1 MKIIP
6 PPSVEKSA
14 FAAEGLSI
22 RALGYL
28 TEDDTALVLEV
39 TKPTLR
45 SWRARKRG
53 PPWSHIG
60 RKVVYSEDGLREFIA
75 AQTVTLVSSGS

>member
-1 MKIIP
+1 MTIVP
-6 PPSVEKSA
+6 PKNDRLFPG
-14 FAAEGLSI
+14 AEGLSL

-28 TEDDTALVLEV
+28 TEDEAALVLEV

-45 SWRARKRG
+45 SWRARNRG

-75 AQTVTLVSSGS
+75 AQTVTPVHSSS